1 MVRARRLN
9 GAPNHLQIDTLYDN
23 LAVKKEK
30 PLEKTKRIFRNV
42 STSDDPVMQQMAA
55 AGRARVFAVDSILT
69 HLMCM
74 QSSKYGWDL
83 LATRKVRG
91 GHH

>member
-1 MVRARRLN
+1 MFEY
-9 GAPNHLQIDTLYDN
+9 PQTYDN

-30 PLEKTKRIFRNV
+30 PLEKTKRIFRTV
-42 STSDDPVMQQMAA
+42 TTSDDPIMQQLASS
-55 AGRARVFAVDSILT
+55 GKGRVFAVDSILT

-83 LATRKVRG
+83 LATRKVSVPAG
-91 GHH
+91 A